1 MAFLTTTCLL
11 YTSYHHMLAKR
22 GIHWESDKHLAFT
35 DAVFELI
42 NYAAVKADTALARE
56 KSRYALFEGCLLYTS
71 PNLICTE

>member
-1 MAFLTTTCLL
+1 MCIRDRGV
-11 YTSYHHMLAKR
+11 SGYHHMLAKR

-56 KSRYALFEGCLLYTS
+56 KSRYALFEGS
-71 PNLICTE
+71 DWQKIGRAHV